1 MAARTSADAAFWFAL
16 SLKPRYEGTAIA
28 SRMPMIATTTRSS
41 ISVKPSSRARR
52 SLMRDMQISFG
63 WLTRTDSVSLG
74 GPRRRTPIRVIRGAR
89 LPLAG
94 STPFLERVIL
104 RSPARPDASRVSMA
118 LASPTGGIDV
128 RQVLREGKLVAV
140 LMAIDHGATCTVV
153 TETFGQDSSKAIQRR
168 PFTFPNAD
176 AAQAF
181 IAETLTAF
189 TYLGCEVRQGS

>member
-1 MAARTSADAAFWFAL
+1 MLRPLSA
-16 SLKPRYEGTAIA
+16 S
-28 SRMPMIATTTRSS
+28 
-41 ISVKPSSRARR
+41 
-52 SLMRDMQISFG
+52 
-63 WLTRTDSVSLG
+63 
-74 GPRRRTPIRVIRGAR
+74 
-89 LPLAG
+89 
-94 STPFLERVIL
+94 
-104 RSPARPDASRVSMA
+104 DASGVTMG
-118 LASPTGGIDV
+118 LASPTGGIEV

>member
-1 MAARTSADAAFWFAL
+1 MA
-16 SLKPRYEGTAIA
+16 
-28 SRMPMIATTTRSS
+28 
-41 ISVKPSSRARR
+41 
-52 SLMRDMQISFG
+52 
-63 WLTRTDSVSLG
+63 
-74 GPRRRTPIRVIRGAR
+74 PILVRVIVRRA
-89 LPLAG
+89 P
-94 STPFLERVIL
+94 
-104 RSPARPDASRVSMA
+104 SPDNQAVSIA

-153 TETFGQDSSKAIQRR
+153 TETFGQDAGKAIQRR

-189 TYLGCEVRQGS
+189 TYLGCEVRVGS